1 MAIAICAEKDG
12 RILFGDGTLELSFDR
27 ATGRW
32 IGLRDAATGAGLL
45 HGGAAQAPLVITVGG
60 VTTAT
65 KARHHTVSVVDA
77 ETCGARAACTGFRGE
92 ERPGAVT
99 LVLETRD
106 REWTFEERFTLVAGK
121 SRVDRT
127 VTVGYEGPG
136 TALLRGLEV
145 RTPPADLGPWP
156 ECFVEA
162 PGYPTKPHQPLASLT
177 FGEPWKRLESPLG
190 HGCPGWLS
198 GVFAI
203 DNPSRNLAMVF
214 WTWDELESCAV
225 SATRVDAGTRVAHKV
240 DLADRLRAGHRVTWE
255 GAHVQL
261 TRGGWRE
268 ALQRFND
275 WYEEIG
281 FRVPADTP
289 AWIRT
294 AHIYNCY
301 VGHLSYA
308 DPPQYPDHDAL
319 VADLD
324 RIGALGFDTV
334 YTMPHVPYP
343 GYDSEDYLDVEKQYG
358 SADGVRRLAAACH
371 ARGMKLMLDIGIHG
385 VVDGE
390 LARIRQDFIA
400 EKRFHDHPL
409 PEVSPYRT
417 EHPGFFMHTDTGKLA
432 ATYTWAFDHADQGW
446 RDHLIEAM
454 TLYVRAFGADGFR
467 IDAPT
472 WVPFPDWTEGRP
484 HRASA
489 SIYGSAKLFEQARAA
504 IHPADP
510 DVAFYS
516 EAPGPVFARGFD
528 VFYDYDHQ
536 WLYSALLQPKS
547 DKGYLYIAAFPDE
560 RISAA
565 DMAVWLEQLRL
576 VKPRGTASVHH
587 LDSGDTFGWSNLQY
601 RRQVFG
607 VPAARALF
615 ALVVSLGGPLMMY
628 AHAEDGMEDFY
639 RAILSLKRSLPAVDR
654 GALDCLAV
662 SCDDDRVFAPL
673 RTLGG
678 QVVVP
683 VINLSDR
690 ARAATLALPV
700 DRLGAGASWL
710 VTDRVDDSRIPG
722 PSGKAWK
729 RAELAAVKVDLG
741 PFQHRF
747 LEVTRA

>member
-1 MAIAICAEKDG
+1 MAIAVCAERDG
-12 RILFGDGTLELSFDR
+12 RILFGDGSLELSFDR
-27 ATGRW
+27 SSGRWLGMRDVTTGRDVL
-32 IGLRDAATGAGLL
+32 G
-45 HGGAAQAPLVITVGG
+45 GGAAQAPLVITVGG

-77 ETCGARAACTGFRGE
+77 ETFGARAACTGYRCEDGPD
-92 ERPGAVT
+92 RIA
-99 LVLETRD
+99 LVLDTRD
-106 REWTFEERFTLVAGK
+106 GDWTFEQRFTLVAGK
-121 SRVDRT
+121 RRVDRT
-127 VTVGYEGPG
+127 VTVGYEGGG

-145 RTPPADLGPWP
+145 RNPPADLGPWP

-162 PGYPTKPHQPLASLT
+162 PGYPTKPHQPLPSLT

-214 WTWDELESCAV
+214 WTWDEQESCSLSAV
-225 SATRVDAGTRVAHKV
+225 RCDAGTRVSHRV
-240 DLADRLRAGHRVTWE
+240 DLADRFRKGHRVTWE
-255 GAHVQL
+255 GAHAQL
-261 TRGGWRE
+261 THGTWHE
-268 ALQRFND
+268 ALERFND
-275 WYEEIG
+275 WYEETG
-281 FRVPADTP
+281 FRVPADMP
-289 AWIRT
+289 GWART
-294 AHIYNCY
+294 AHLYNCF

-319 VADLD
+319 IADLD
-324 RIGALGFDTV
+324 RIAALGFDTV

-371 ARGMKLMLDIGIHG
+371 ARGMRLMLDIGIHG

-390 LARIRQDFIA
+390 LVRIRQDFIA
-400 EKRFHDHPL
+400 EDRFRDHPL
-409 PEVSPYRT
+409 PEVSRYRT

-446 RDHLIEAM
+446 RDHMTEAM
-454 TLYVRAFGADGFR
+454 SLYVRDFGADGFR

-489 SIYGSAKLFEQARAA
+489 SIYGSAELFEQARAA
-504 IHPADP
+504 IHRRNPE
-510 DVAFYS
+510 VVFYS

-528 VFYDYDHQ
+528 LFYDYDHQ

-565 DMAVWLEQLRL
+565 DMAVWLEQISL
-576 VKPRGTASVHH
+576 VKPRGTTSVHH

-607 VPAARALF
+607 VPAAKALF

-639 RAILSLKRSLPAVDR
+639 RDILRLKRSLPAVDR
-654 GALDCLAV
+654 GAVAYLAV
-662 SCDDDRVFAPL
+662 GCDNDRVFAPL
-673 RTLGG
+673 RSLGA

-683 VINLSDR
+683 VVNLADR
-690 ARAATLALPV
+690 ACAATLALPV
-700 DRLGAGASWL
+700 DRLAPGDAWT
-710 VTDRVDDSRIPG
+710 VTDRVDGSVLAGPG
-722 PSGKAWK
+722 GRTWK
-729 RAELAAVKVDLG
+729 RSGLAAVKVDLD
-741 PFQHRF
+741 PFQYRF
-747 LEVTRA
+747 LEVARA

>member
-1 MAIAICAEKDG
+1 
-12 RILFGDGTLELSFDR
+12 
-27 ATGRW
+27 
-32 IGLRDAATGAGLL
+32 
-45 HGGAAQAPLVITVGG
+45 
-60 VTTAT
+60 
-65 KARHHTVSVVDA
+65 
-77 ETCGARAACTGFRGE
+77 
-92 ERPGAVT
+92 
-99 LVLETRD
+99 
-106 REWTFEERFTLVAGK
+106 
-121 SRVDRT
+121 
-127 VTVGYEGPG
+127 YEGGG

-145 RTPPADLGPWP
+145 RTPPADLGAWP

-162 PGYPTKPHQPLASLT
+162 PGYPTKPHQPLPSLT

-214 WTWDELESCAV
+214 WTWDEQESCGV
-225 SATRVDAGTRVAHKV
+225 SAVRCDAGTRVSHRV
-240 DLADRLRAGHRVTWE
+240 DLADRFRTGHRVSWE

-261 TRGGWRE
+261 THGAWRD
-268 ALQRFND
+268 ALGLFHD
-275 WYEEIG
+275 WYDEIG
-281 FRVPADTP
+281 FRVPADVP
-289 AWIRT
+289 GWART
-294 AHIYNCY
+294 AHLYNCF
-301 VGHLSYA
+301 VGYLPYA

-319 VADLD
+319 IADLD
-324 RIGALGFDTV
+324 RIEALGFDTV

-371 ARGMKLMLDIGIHG
+371 DRGLKLMLDIGIHG

-400 EKRFHDHPL
+400 EQRFHDHPL
-409 PEVSPYRT
+409 PEVSHYRT
-417 EHPGFFMHTDTGKLA
+417 KHPGFFMHTDTGKLA

-446 RDHLIEAM
+446 RDHMVEAM
-454 TLYVRAFGADGFR
+454 SLYVREFGADGFR

-504 IHPADP
+504 IHRGNP
-510 DVAFYS
+510 DVVFYS

-528 VFYDYDHQ
+528 LFYDYDHQ

-565 DMAVWLEQLRL
+565 DMAVWIEQLRL
-576 VKPRGTASVHH
+576 VKPRGTTSVHH

-607 VPAARALF
+607 VPAAKALF

-628 AHAEDGMEDFY
+628 AHAEDGMEEFY
-639 RAILSLKRSLPAVDR
+639 RDILRMKRSLPAVDR
-654 GALDCLAV
+654 GDIDCLAV
-662 SCDDDRVFAPL
+662 GCDNDRVFAPL
-673 RTLGG
+673 RTLET

-683 VINLSDR
+683 VINIADR
-690 ARAATLALPV
+690 VCAATLALPV
-700 DRLGAGASWL
+700 DRLGPGDAWI
-710 VTDRVDDSRIPG
+710 VMDRVDGTVIAG
-722 PSGKAWK
+722 GSGGTWK
-729 RAELAAVKVDLG
+729 RRDLTAVKVDLG
-741 PFQHRF
+741 PFQYRF